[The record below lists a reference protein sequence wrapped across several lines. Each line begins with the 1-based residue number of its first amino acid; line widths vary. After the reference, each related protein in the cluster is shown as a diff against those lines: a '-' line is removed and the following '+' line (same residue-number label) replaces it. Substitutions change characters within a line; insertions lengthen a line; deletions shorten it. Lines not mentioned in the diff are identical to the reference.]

1 MARRRESSGT
11 ENETNS
17 GATKQRSGPVQSDA
31 LSSDHRVQ
39 VVMAQAGEDKERR
52 RVFTEKDVRGLM
64 NKVGVA
70 SVDNLRCRA
79 ERDRLL
85 AAGDFEGAARVNARA
100 VTALDKRFDA
110 EHAMIEAKG
119 AA

>member
-1 MARRRESSGT
+1 MARRRESSGSD
-11 ENETNS
+11 ENS
-17 GATKQRSGPVQSDA
+17 GTSKRSGPVQSDA
-31 LSSDHRVQ
+31 LSSDPRVQ
-39 VVMAQAGEDKERR
+39 VVMAAAGEDKERR
-52 RVFTEKDVRGLM
+52 RVYTEKDARSLM
-64 NKVGVA
+64 NKIGGA

-110 EHAMIEAKG
+110 ESAMIEAKG

>member
-1 MARRRESSGT
+1 MARKRESRGT
-11 ENETNS
+11 ERETNT
-17 GATKQRSGPVQSDA
+17 GQKRSGPVQTDA

-52 RVFTEKDVRGLM
+52 RVYTEKDARGLM
-64 NKVGVA
+64 NKIGAA
-70 SVDNLRCRA
+70 SVESNRCRA

-85 AAGDFEGAARVNARA
+85 AAGDFEGAARLNARA
-100 VTALDKRFDA
+100 VSALDKRFDA
-110 EHAMIEAKG
+110 ESAMIEAKG

>member
-1 MARRRESSGT
+1 MARRRESSSSSD
-11 ENETNS
+11 ENTNQNS
-17 GATKQRSGPVQSDA
+17 KRSGPVQSDA
-31 LSSDHRVQ
+31 LSSDPRVQ
-39 VVMAQAGEDKERR
+39 VVMAAAGEDKERR
-52 RVFTEKDVRGLM
+52 RVYTEKDARSLM
-64 NKVGVA
+64 NKIGSA
-70 SVDNLRCRA
+70 SVEANRCRA